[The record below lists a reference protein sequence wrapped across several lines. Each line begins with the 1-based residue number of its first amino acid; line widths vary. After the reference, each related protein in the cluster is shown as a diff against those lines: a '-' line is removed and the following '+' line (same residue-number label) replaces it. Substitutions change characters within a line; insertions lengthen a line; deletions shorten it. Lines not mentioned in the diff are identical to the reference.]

1 MFYHTKIK
9 SILWTNYLRKMYIY
23 SFVLKRILKDI
34 NSFCFYFY
42 LRKFF
47 LYLFKFHV
55 LKRYVP
61 DPRHPVTF
69 DFWWQHVTTCDISN
83 HWEIVYMYILK
94 LPKLGI
100 ILCSAILTKYSFDL
114 LYDPQVP
121 RWGHSH
127 TAGVFILWIVIYNKD
142 VFFLQKWFLFSL
154 SF

>member
-1 MFYHTKIK
+1 MQYVLATTH
-9 SILWTNYLRKMYIY
+9 LWTNYLSYIY

-69 DFWWQHVTTCDISN
+69 DFSWQHVTTCDISN

-94 LPKLGI
+94 LPTLGI
-100 ILCSAILTKYSFDL
+100 ILCSAILTKYSISL
-114 LYDPQVP
+114 LTHRSQNEDIRTHQ
-121 RWGHSH
+121 G
-127 TAGVFILWIVIYNKD
+127 FLLLWMVINNKVLLSKID
-142 VFFLQKWFLFSL
+142 FFFFHFKNV
-154 SF
+154 